1 MAEARWPPDD
11 GEQQPQA
18 PAGRGGG
25 GGGGGAAEGNRQGD
39 VDVTTHYSD
48 DERSVAADSWSVKS
62 EYGSTLDGEDQR
74 TADVVDALNAAAAF
88 RPSEYLSD
96 KDEHD
101 SEMEASVLGLQ
112 SHWDSTYADELANF
126 HEHGDAGEIWFGEE
140 VMETV
145 AAWTARICVAVA
157 AGLPWDPVDG
167 FAMAPRGLCEMS
179 SGGSMAL
186 ELANWNVLDLGTG
199 NGLFLHALFK
209 QGFTDLTG
217 TDYSQGAVELAGAVA
232 ERSNVDNITFL
243 VDDVLDS
250 KLNRQFQLVTD
261 KGTLDAIGLHSD
273 GVAHRF
279 QYWKALCKL
288 VAPGGVLV
296 ITSCNSTK
304 DELVAEVNAVSQSW
318 KVNEHGAK
326 EDKDTTSHCSLSTR
340 LTFEYIDH
348 IRTYPTFRFGGIEG
362 SRVST
367 VAFLLKA

>member
-25 GGGGGAAEGNRQGD
+25 GGGGGTAAEGNRQSD

-157 AGLPWDPVDG
+157 AGLPWDPVNG
-167 FAMAPRGLCEMS
+167 FAMAPRGLSELS

-217 TDYSQGAVELAGAVA
+217 TDYSEGAVELAGAVA
-232 ERSNVDNITFL
+232 EHNNVDNITFL

-273 GVAHRF
+273 GVARRF
-279 QYWKALCKL
+279 QYWKALHKL
-288 VAPGGVLV
+288 VAPGGVVV

-326 EDKDTTSHCSLSTR
+326 EDKDTTGHCSPSTR

-348 IRTYPTFRFGGIEG
+348 ENQIFVCWTWIQHGF
-362 SRVST
+362 
-367 VAFLLKA
+367 VAMINFCS

>member
-1 MAEARWPPDD
+1 MNSR
-11 GEQQPQA
+11 
-18 PAGRGGG
+18 
-25 GGGGGAAEGNRQGD
+25 
-39 VDVTTHYSD
+39 
-48 DERSVAADSWSVKS
+48 
-62 EYGSTLDGEDQR
+62 
-74 TADVVDALNAAAAF
+74 
-88 RPSEYLSD
+88 
-96 KDEHD
+96 
-101 SEMEASVLGLQ
+101 
-112 SHWDSTYADELANF
+112 
-126 HEHGDAGEIWFGEE
+126 FGEE

-167 FAMAPRGLCEMS
+167 FAMAPRGLSEMS

-243 VDDVLDS
+243 VDDILDS

-261 KGTLDAIGLHSD
+261 KGTLDAIGLHPD

-362 SRVST
+362 SQVST

>member
-25 GGGGGAAEGNRQGD
+25 GGGTAAEGNRQGD

-157 AGLPWDPVDG
+157 AGLPWDPVNG
-167 FAMAPRGLCEMS
+167 FAMAPRGLSEMS

-217 TDYSQGAVELAGAVA
+217 TDYSEGAVELAGAVA
-232 ERSNVDNITFL
+232 ERSNVNNITFL

-273 GVAHRF
+273 GVARRF
-279 QYWKALCKL
+279 QYWKALRKL
-288 VAPGGVLV
+288 VAPGGVVV

-326 EDKDTTSHCSLSTR
+326 EDKDTTSHCSPSTR

-348 IRTYPTFRFGGIEG
+348 IRTYPTFRFGGLEG